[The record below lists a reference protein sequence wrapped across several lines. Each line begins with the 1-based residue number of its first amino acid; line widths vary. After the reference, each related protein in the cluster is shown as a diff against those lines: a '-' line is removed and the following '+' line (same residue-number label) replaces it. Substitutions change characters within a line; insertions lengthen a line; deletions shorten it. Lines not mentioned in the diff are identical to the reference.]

1 MGDAPQQPVL
11 PGKRGGN
18 PLCFLMDD
26 DFVVR
31 QDLAKALRLEGI
43 DIVEFSNSA
52 RLLDM
57 IDNQDP
63 DIVFVNVNDG
73 APHECVRALLALKDC
88 GYAGAVQLFGRCPP
102 KLLESFNTVGAD
114 CALTMLPPLQKP
126 IKVATIHRIVL
137 DRKLGAAGSAPVN
150 VSLADALAKNL
161 VKFLY
166 QPKFDLKSKAM
177 VGAEAVAR
185 VAHPEHG
192 LLTPDRFFKGADEE
206 AFLNLSRAAVVS
218 AVRASAHFHQMG
230 VALVV
235 AINIG
240 VDSLLRLP
248 VADLVLMHRPEAPD
262 WAGLILEITERQVVN
277 GIELLKA
284 RLPKLRE
291 AGVSIAIDNV
301 GARSP
306 LLGVLTQAPFAEI
319 KIDRSLVDGCA
330 GNAGN
335 ANVCKSLIQAA
346 HNFGC
351 RAVAVGLSAETDLQT
366 LAGYGCDVGQG
377 YLFGKPMSVQQ
388 IDGLVT
394 NSKAP
399 SQ

>member
-1 MGDAPQQPVL
+1 MGDTQLHPALTP
-11 PGKRGGN
+11 KRGGN

-31 QDLAKALRLEGI
+31 RDLAKALRLEGI

-52 RLLDM
+52 RFMDM

-73 APHECVRALLALKDC
+73 APHECVRALLALKEC
-88 GYAGAVQLFGRCPP
+88 GYSGAVQLFGGCAP
-102 KLLESFNTVGAD
+102 KLLESFNTVGGD

-126 IKVATIHRIVL
+126 IKVATIRRIVF
-137 DRKLGAAGSAPVN
+137 DRKLGASDPASVK
-150 VSLADALAKNL
+150 VSLSDALAKNL

-166 QPKFDLKSKAM
+166 QPKFDLKTKVM

-185 VAHPEHG
+185 VAHPELG
-192 LLTPDRFFKGADEE
+192 LLTPDRFFKGASEE

-218 AVRASAHFHQMG
+218 AVRASTHFHQMG
-230 VALVV
+230 VALVL

-248 VADLVLMHRPEAPD
+248 VADLVLMHRPEAHN
-262 WAGLILEITERQVVN
+262 WAGLVLEITERQVAN
-277 GIELLKA
+277 SIELLKA

-291 AGVSIAIDNV
+291 AGVSIAVDNV
-301 GARSP
+301 GPRAS
-306 LLGVLTQAPFAEI
+306 LLGVLTEAPLAEI
-319 KIDRSLVDGCA
+319 KIDRSLVEGCA
-330 GNAGN
+330 ANAGN
-335 ANVCKSLIQAA
+335 AKVCKSLIQTA

-351 RAVAVGLSAETDLQT
+351 HAVAVGLSAEADLHT
-366 LAGYGCDVGQG
+366 LAGFGCDVGQG
-377 YLFGKPMSVQQ
+377 YLFGKPMSVGQIEALVEHSKQQ
-388 IDGLVT
+388 
-394 NSKAP
+394 P
-399 SQ
+399 Q

>member
-1 MGDAPQQPVL
+1 MGDTQQQPIL
-11 PGKRGGN
+11 SGKRGGN

-31 QDLAKALRLEGI
+31 QDLAKALRLQGI

-52 RLLDM
+52 RFMDM
-57 IDNQDP
+57 IDNQNP

-73 APHECVRALLALKDC
+73 APHECVRALLALKEC
-88 GYAGAVQLFGRCPP
+88 SYSGAVQLFGRCPA
-102 KLLESFNTVGAD
+102 KLLDSFNTVGAD

-126 IKVATIHRIVL
+126 IKVATIHRVVL
-137 DRKLGAAGSAPVN
+137 DRKLGTADSAAVN

-166 QPKFDLKSKAM
+166 QPKFDLKSRLM

-185 VAHPEHG
+185 VAHPELG

-230 VALVV
+230 VALAL

-248 VADLVLMHRPEAPD
+248 VADLVLMHRPEAAN

-277 GIELLKA
+277 SIELLQA

-301 GARSP
+301 GPRSS
-306 LLGVLTQAPFAEI
+306 LLGVLTKASFAEI

-330 GNAGN
+330 GDSGK
-335 ANVCKSLIQAA
+335 ANICKSLIQTA

-351 RAVAVGLSAETDLQT
+351 HAVAVGLSAEADLRT
-366 LAGYGCDVGQG
+366 LAADGCDIGQG
-377 YLFGKPMSVQQ
+377 YLFGKPMSVRE
-388 IDGLVT
+388 IDGLVA
-394 NSKAP
+394 NFKAP

>member
-1 MGDAPQQPVL
+1 MADTRLHPAL
-11 PGKRGGN
+11 TTKRGGN

-31 QDLAKALRLEGI
+31 RDLAKALRLEGI

-52 RLLDM
+52 RFMEM

-63 DIVFVNVNDG
+63 DVVFVNVNDG
-73 APHECVRALLALKDC
+73 APHECVRALLALKEC
-88 GYAGAVQLFGRCPP
+88 GYSGAVQLFGGCTP

-126 IKVATIHRIVL
+126 IKVATISRIVL
-137 DRKLGAAGSAPVN
+137 DRKLGATDPSSVK
-150 VSLADALAKNL
+150 VSLSDALAKNL

-166 QPKFDLKSKAM
+166 QPKFDLKTKAM

-185 VAHPEHG
+185 VAHPELG
-192 LLTPDRFFKGADEE
+192 LLTPDRFLKGANEE

-230 VALVV
+230 VALAL

-248 VADLVLMHRPEAPD
+248 VADLVLMHRPEANN
-262 WAGLILEITERQVVN
+262 WAGLVLEITERQVVN
-277 GIELLKA
+277 SIELLKA

-291 AGVSIAIDNV
+291 AGVSIAVDNV
-301 GARSP
+301 GPRAS
-306 LLGVLTQAPFAEI
+306 LLGVLTEASFAEI
-319 KIDRSLVDGCA
+319 KIDRSLVEGCA
-330 GNAGN
+330 ANAGN
-335 ANVCKSLIQAA
+335 AKVCKSLIQTA

-351 RAVAVGLSAETDLQT
+351 RAVAVGLSAEADLGT
-366 LAGYGCDVGQG
+366 LAGFGCDVGQG
-377 YLFGKPMSVQQ
+377 YLFGKPMSVGQ
-388 IDGLVT
+388 IDALVAH
-394 NSKAP
+394 SKEP